1 MKEGSHSGILSG
13 PIAREITLSQGRPAN
28 KVLGNLVCTVEKKKK
43 HNSQLQKGL
52 SHSWGKIK

>member
-28 KVLGNLVCTVEKKKK
+28 KVLGNLVCTVEKKKT
-43 HNSQLQKGL
+43 
-52 SHSWGKIK
+52 